1 MEKTIAS
8 LLGAAPLAL
17 DHDFGA
23 GLLGLPLP
31 AAPAAGPAL
40 SGPVEVARGERFAVA
55 RGVAVMPV
63 RGVLTP
69 NAEILERFLGW
80 ATFAGIEASCGALA
94 AQEDVAA
101 VVIEFDTPG
110 GLVLGGA
117 AAAGAI
123 AALAAVKPVHA
134 LVNPLAASM
143 GYHLASQ
150 CSEIAMTPGSLAGSI
165 GIMRQAGWPVG
176 PDGAGQQWQIFT
188 STHARAKLPNPETE
202 AGRAEIRRDL
212 DAHEAAFHADVA
224 RGRGIAPGDLAARLS
239 VTDDPADG
247 GATFGPEEAIARGLA
262 DRAETRLAFY
272 DRIFAAH
279 APKPAAAR
287 RGSGRGHLAQAAAA
301 QARATL

>member
-1 MEKTIAS
+1 MEMTIAS

-69 NAEILERFLGW
+69 NAEILERYLGW

-176 PDGAGQQWQIFT
+176 PDRAGQQWQIFT

-239 VTDDPADG
+239 VTDDPTDG
-247 GATFGPEEAIARGLA
+247 GATFGPEAAIARGLA

-279 APKPAAAR
+279 APRPAAR
-287 RGSGRGHLAQAAAA
+287 RSSGRGHLAQAAAA